1 MVATRLT
8 NNIRYLVKHSGGN
21 LGEFEKS
28 IGVSVGYFSREIKY
42 PSIWT
47 MYSAAK
53 KLGVNLQDLIDK
65 DFEQEQTIQD
75 LTDEIE
81 QLQKRLNTMMKEM
94 EG

>member
-8 NNIRYLVKHSGGN
+8 NNIRYLVKRSGGN

-53 KLGVNLQDLIDK
+53 KLGVNLQDLIEK
-65 DFEQEQTIQD
+65 DFEWLGRKQ
-75 LTDEIE
+75 EIE
-81 QLQKRLNTMMKEM
+81 AEIERLQGLLKEGD
-94 EG
+94 EK